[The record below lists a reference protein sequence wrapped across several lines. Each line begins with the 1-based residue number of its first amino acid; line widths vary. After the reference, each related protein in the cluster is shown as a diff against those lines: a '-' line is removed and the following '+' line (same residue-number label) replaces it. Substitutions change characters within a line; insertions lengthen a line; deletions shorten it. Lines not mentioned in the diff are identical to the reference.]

1 MHALLRAGIALAGL
15 GLGSQAHALN
25 ILLTNDDGCRAPG
38 IAALYQ
44 ALTSA
49 GHQVTLV
56 APDTDNSGIGAA
68 SVVAPGQAMAVTRL
82 ADHQYCVGAPPGYK
96 LAAGKN
102 MAIGTPVDAVNV
114 GLDLLLKDNPPDLLV
129 SGSNF
134 GDNTGPL
141 IQLSG
146 TLNAALWAMRRGVPA
161 LAVSTAIDLPL
172 MQRNQK
178 AAMQLTLA
186 AQGESAKLAVRV
198 LDLALAAGKQAH
210 ERCASKQDNSACG
223 LNLLGLPIGQGLNL
237 NYPARKSADVR
248 GLVYAPV
255 SDWSPIV
262 FAVQSDG
269 NSGAHVNLVR
279 PSPPDERQRQGDA
292 YLLTQG
298 YAVLSVVGTDLNG
311 GVEGEQHAKALVEGV
326 KP

>member
-1 MHALLRAGIALAGL
+1 MQALLRAGIVFAGL
-15 GLGSQAHALN
+15 GLASQASALN

-38 IAALYQ
+38 IAAVYQ
-44 ALTSA
+44 ALTAA
-49 GHQVTLV
+49 GHQVTLI

-68 SVVAPGQAMAVTRL
+68 SVVAPGQALAVTRL
-82 ADHQYCVGAPPGYK
+82 ADRQYCVGAPAGYK

-114 GLDLLLKDNPPDLLV
+114 GLDLLLKDNPPDLVV

-172 MQRNQK
+172 MQRDQK
-178 AAMQLTLA
+178 AAIQLTLA
-186 AQGESAKLAVRV
+186 AQADSAKLAVRV
-198 LDLALAAGKQAH
+198 LDRALIAGKQAH
-210 ERCASKQDNSACG
+210 ERCAKGKDKSACE
-223 LNLLGLPIGQGLNL
+223 LNLLGLPVGQGLNL
-237 NYPARKSADVR
+237 NYPARQPAAVR

-255 SDWSPIV
+255 GDWSPIV
-262 FAVQSDG
+262 FAVRGEQEGS
-269 NSGAHVNLVR
+269 ARVELAQ
-279 PSPPDERQRQGDA
+279 PATPDERQRHGDA
-292 YLLTQG
+292 YLLSQG

-311 GVEGEQHAKALVEGV
+311 GGHGEQRAKALLEGM

>member
-1 MHALLRAGIALAGL
+1 MHTLLRAGIALAGL
-15 GLGSQAHALN
+15 GLASQASALN

-38 IAALYQ
+38 IAAVYQ
-44 ALTSA
+44 ALTAA

-56 APDTDNSGIGAA
+56 APDTDNSGIGGA
-68 SVVAPGQAMAVTRL
+68 SVVAPGQALAVTRL
-82 ADHQYCVGAPPGYK
+82 ADHRYCVGAPAGYA
-96 LAAGKN
+96 LASGKN

-114 GLDLLLKDNPPDLLV
+114 GLDLLLKDNPPDLVV

-161 LAVSTAIDLPL
+161 MAVSTAIDLPL
-172 MQRNQK
+172 MQRDPK

-186 AQGESAKLAVRV
+186 AQGDSAKFAVRV
-198 LDLALAAGKQAH
+198 LDRALAAGKQAH
-210 ERCASKQDNSACG
+210 EHCASGQDKSACG
-223 LNLLGLPIGQGLNL
+223 LNRLGLPAGQGLNL
-237 NYPARKSADVR
+237 NYPARKPAEVR

-255 SDWSPIV
+255 GDWSPIV
-262 FAVQSDG
+262 FAVQADKD
-269 NSGAHVNLVR
+269 NGARVNLVR
-279 PSPPDERQRQGDA
+279 PSEPNERQRHSDA
-292 YLLTQG
+292 YLLSQG

-311 GVEGEQHAKALVEGV
+311 GDEGERRAKALVEGV

>member
-1 MHALLRAGIALAGL
+1 MHNLLRAAIATAGL
-15 GLGSQAHALN
+15 GLANQATALN

-38 IAALYQ
+38 IQALYRELS
-44 ALTSA
+44 AA
-49 GHQVTLV
+49 GHRVTLV

-68 SVVAPGQAMAVTRL
+68 SVVAPGQALTITHL
-82 ADHQYCVGAPPGYK
+82 ADQQYCVGAPAGFALP
-96 LAAGKN
+96 AGKN
-102 MAIGTPVDAVNV
+102 MAIGTPVDAVNA
-114 GLDLLLKDNPPDLLV
+114 GLDLLLKNNPPDLLV

-134 GDNTGPL
+134 GDNAGPL

-161 LAVSTAIDLPL
+161 MAVSTAIDLPL
-172 MQRNQK
+172 MQRDPQ
-178 AAMQLTLA
+178 AGMQRTRDALDD
-186 AQGESAKLAVRV
+186 SARLAVRV
-198 LDLALAAGKQAH
+198 LDHALAAGQAAQRACGKKQA
-210 ERCASKQDNSACG
+210 CDF
-223 LNLLGLPIGQGLNL
+223 NLLGLPVGQGLNL
-237 NYPARKSADVR
+237 NYPARPTAQVR

-262 FAVQSDG
+262 FAVQAGKGDS
-269 NSGAHVNLVR
+269 AQVNLTAPR
-279 PSPPDERQRQGDA
+279 APNERQRREDA

-311 GVEGEQHAKALVEGV
+311 SHEGERRARELLKGM

>member
-1 MHALLRAGIALAGL
+1 MRPLLRTAIALAGL
-15 GLGSQAHALN
+15 GLAGNASALN

-38 IAALYQ
+38 IAAVYQ
-44 ALTSA
+44 ALSAA

-68 SVVAPGQAMAVTRL
+68 SVVLPGQALAIQRL
-82 ADHQYCVGAPPGYK
+82 ADRQYCVGAPAGYA
-96 LAAGKN
+96 LPAGKN

-114 GLDLLLKDNPPDLLV
+114 GLDLLLKDNPPDLVV

-134 GDNTGPL
+134 GDNAGPL

-172 MQRNQK
+172 MQRDQK
-178 AAMQLTLA
+178 AALQRTLD
-186 AQGESAKLAVRV
+186 AQADSARLAVRV
-198 LDLALAAGKQAH
+198 LDRALASGRAARQRCSGGKDKA
-210 ERCASKQDNSACG
+210 ACK
-223 LNLLGLPIGQGLNL
+223 LNLLGLPAGQGLNL
-237 NYPARKSADVR
+237 NYPARQAAEVR

-262 FAVQSDG
+262 FAVQGDKDG
-269 NSGAHVNLVR
+269 ARVNLAR
-279 PSPPDERQRQGDA
+279 PSEPNERQRKEDA
-292 YLLTQG
+292 FLLTQG

-311 GVEGEQHAKALVEGV
+311 SGDGERRAEGLLEGV